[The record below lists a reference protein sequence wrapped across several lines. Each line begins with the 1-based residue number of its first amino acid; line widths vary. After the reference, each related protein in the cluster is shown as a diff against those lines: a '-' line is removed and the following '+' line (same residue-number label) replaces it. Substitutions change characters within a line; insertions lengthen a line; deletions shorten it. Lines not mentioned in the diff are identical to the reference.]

1 MKDIRLKVH
10 ALTNSLANNAATP
23 FVGFNITASG
33 GNNILIGYV
42 QAIST
47 LASALS
53 QLAGGRIVDRVGR
66 RLTVAMLFSGVVGV
80 LWLLSAILPDTTS
93 LAISFTAIT
102 LALGFYA
109 AGWSSFL
116 GEASEGAG
124 RGVFLATFANLA
136 SAGAL
141 IALLIT
147 TAITAVNP
155 SYSILFLLAGF
166 VFVLSS
172 LVLRGQKEQRVERRG
187 MTSGETANLRK
198 YYMVTAIYGLFWGFA
213 WPLFTITTV
222 KIVKMTLP
230 EYSLSQVIAVASTIA
245 FQPVVGRLVDRDR
258 KRAVFLGRIG
268 LAVYPIAYLFFTS
281 PWEIYAINVFSG
293 YTNALINI
301 AFSAYLFDISPTGL
315 RGRYSAEFNL
325 VNGITTMAGSLSAA
339 SFLTI
344 LNDSYSLWLSLAI
357 LYVVAALGRIAA
369 ALLHLR
375 LPQQA
380 VKSVS

>member
-1 MKDIRLKVH
+1 MKDSRLKVH
-10 ALTNSLANNAATP
+10 ALTNSLANSAATP
-23 FVGFNITASG
+23 FVGFNVTESG

-53 QLAGGRIVDRVGR
+53 QLVGGRIVDRVGR
-66 RLTVAMLFSGVVGV
+66 RLTMAMLFSGVVGV
-80 LWLLSAILPDTTS
+80 LWLLAAALPGTTS
-93 LAISFTAIT
+93 LAISFTGIT

-124 RGVFLATFANLA
+124 RGVFLATFANLT
-136 SAGAL
+136 SAGSL

-147 TAITAVNP
+147 TAITAFNP

-172 LVLRGQKEQRVERRG
+172 LALRGQKEQKVDRRDL
-187 MTSGETANLRK
+187 TTDETANLRK
-198 YYMVTAIYGLFWGFA
+198 YYTVTAIYGLFWGFA

-258 KRAVFLGRIG
+258 RRAVFLGRMG
-268 LAVYPIAYLFFTS
+268 LVVYPLAYLFFTS

-301 AFSAYLFDISPTGL
+301 AFSAYLFDLSPTGR
-315 RGRYSAEFNL
+315 RGRYGAEFNL
-325 VNGITTMAGSLSAA
+325 VNGITTMAGSLLSA
-339 SFLTI
+339 SVLTI
-344 LNDSYSLWLSLAI
+344 LNVSYSLWFSLAI
-357 LYVVAALGRIAA
+357 LYVVATLGRGAA
-369 ALLHLR
+369 AFLHLR
-375 LPQQA
+375 LPYRA
-380 VKSVS
+380 AKIAS